1 MRFTLAT
8 VAAALA
14 STASASNLLLAR
26 QAGYPNCAVPCL
38 TSADF
43 GSCSQSDLKCL
54 CTSANFITSVTQC
67 IESSCQGSD
76 LTNAEAAAQSECAA
90 IGVSLTSSIPAPTS
104 TAPSSAAP
112 SSAAQSSGSPS
123 SSAPASTSPS
133 PSSGSGAANG
143 ALVNGPNALAA
154 AAALG
159 LAVLAL

>member
-1 MRFTLAT
+1 MRFTFAIF
-8 VAAALA
+8 AAAVA
-14 STASASNLLLAR
+14 STASASNILAR

-43 GSCSQSDLKCL
+43 GSCSQTDLKCL

-90 IGVSLTSSIPAPTS
+90 IGVSLTSSIPGPTSSAPSSSAPSS
-104 TAPSSAAP
+104 TAP
-112 SSAAQSSGSPS
+112 SSGSPS
-123 SSAPASTSPS
+123 SSAPAGTSPS
-133 PSSGSGAANG
+133 PSSGSGAASG
-143 ALVNGPNALAA
+143 ALMNGPNALAA